1 MKGKHQ
7 WILSGALIANLG
19 GTFSHADELGGMYVG
34 GNFGRARSGYDTGFI
49 DSQLSSGATAAG
61 DTLDLNRKSTNRLA
75 DFWSAD
81 VGYFFLPYV
90 GLEAAFLHVGEIK
103 YITVGSLTT
112 AGGVESVASSTEVTS
127 HGPAL
132 SAVLRLPL
140 TESLEVDARLG
151 DYFGK
156 TTLESYLVFGAN
168 SDFSAHSKSGSSLLA
183 SLGGAYT
190 LAAHYSLHVD
200 YLRIEQAGDSSTG
213 KFSVTSRR
221 P

>member
-1 MKGKHQ
+1 
-7 WILSGALIANLG
+7 
-19 GTFSHADELGGMYVG
+19 
-34 GNFGRARSGYDTGFI
+34 
-49 DSQLSSGATAAG
+49 
-61 DTLDLNRKSTNRLA
+61 
-75 DFWSAD
+75 
-81 VGYFFLPYV
+81 
-90 GLEAAFLHVGEIK
+90 
-103 YITVGSLTT
+103 
-112 AGGVESVASSTEVTS
+112 
-127 HGPAL
+127 
-132 SAVLRLPL
+132 
-140 TESLEVDARLG
+140 LEVDARLG